1 MQKIAFWSKNRIF
14 SDVIPKKKDIIK
26 IGELNIHRERENN
39 MITKKYK
46 IDEENDLFD
55 EISEKRRQF
64 YQVLEET
71 DISIEHME
79 KLIGSFEDVFS
90 EAAYHTMME
99 HKLTMEIYKRFGY
112 TNGMET
118 VMSAVRSLPAI
129 QETPELDFLTAEE
142 LDQITNEEKQNIV
155 DITLY
160 RKLRQK

>member
-1 MQKIAFWSKNRIF
+1 
-14 SDVIPKKKDIIK
+14 
-26 IGELNIHRERENN
+26 

-64 YQVLEET
+64 YKVLEET

-99 HKLTMEIYKRFGY
+99 HKLTMEVYDRRCDKEPTGGKPLCRK
-112 TNGMET
+112 
-118 VMSAVRSLPAI
+118 A
-129 QETPELDFLTAEE
+129 D
-142 LDQITNEEKQNIV
+142 
-155 DITLY
+155 LY
-160 RKLRQK
+160 QDRRGRPVPK